1 MWKMSFG
8 RNDDGS
14 LRDCDF
20 NHDFLI
26 KGAFLTLD
34 ELRQILYAL
43 GSHRYHHYNDSYID
57 IEKEIATLLRQE
69 DNNELEEKGNE

>member
-20 NHDFLI
+20 NHEFTI

-43 GSHRYHHYNDSYID
+43 KTHEFEFNEEDD
-57 IEKEIATLLRQE
+57 IKAILRQE
-69 DNNELEEKGNE
+69 DVT